1 MRDMSER
8 MVRQSPGEGSPS
20 DAERLAQTSESI
32 KSSWERAVEDMRA
45 MAADREE
52 KGFST
57 FTAVAGDTAPVSP
70 EMGESDEFGLTF
82 IISGSEAEEFEDTFR
97 GNDFTETGVY
107 QSTQEGHVYIVV
119 ECIDM
124 DAKEII
130 YLAGAYE
137 MRDAPE
143 LVRAAT
149 DREEMYSRVKTIDH
163 TEVGVFEHDDVSA
176 FFPDPDKFYAHELT
190 R

>member
-1 MRDMSER
+1 

-32 KSSWERAVEDMRA
+32 KSSWERTVEDMRA

-57 FTAVAGDTAPVSP
+57 FTVVAGDTAPVSP
-70 EMGESDEFGLTF
+70 EMGDSDEFGLTF
-82 IISGSEAEEFEDTFR
+82 IISGAEVEDFEASYQ
-97 GNDFTETGVY
+97 GNDFSETGVY
-107 QSTQEGHVYIVV
+107 QSTEEGHVYIVV

-137 MRDAPE
+137 MRDAPS

-149 DREEMYSRVKTIDH
+149 EQETMFTRVKTIDH
-163 TEVGVFEHDDVSA
+163 TEVGVFQHDDVSA
-176 FFPDPDKFYAHELT
+176 FFPDPDEFYAYEFT
-190 R
+190 Q

>member
-1 MRDMSER
+1 MRDMNGG

-20 DAERLAQTSESI
+20 DAERLSQTSESI
-32 KSSWERAVEDMRA
+32 KSSWERTVEDMRA

-57 FTAVAGDTAPVSP
+57 LTVVAGDTAPVAP
-70 EMGESDEFGLTF
+70 EMGDSDEFGLTF
-82 IISGSEAEEFEDTFR
+82 IISGSEVEDFKDSYQ

-107 QSTQEGHVYIVV
+107 QSSQEGHVYIVV

-130 YLAGAYE
+130 YLTGAYE
-137 MRDAPE
+137 MRDAPG
-143 LVRAAT
+143 LVRTAT
-149 DREEMYSRVKTIDH
+149 DQETMYSRVKTIDH
-163 TEVGVFEHDDVSA
+163 TEVGVFEHDDASA
-176 FFPDPDKFYAHELT
+176 FFPNPDEFYAYEFS

>member
-1 MRDMSER
+1 

-32 KSSWERAVEDMRA
+32 KSSWERTVEDMRA

-57 FTAVAGDTAPVSP
+57 VTAVAGDTAPVAP
-70 EMGESDEFGLTF
+70 QMGESDEFGLTF
-82 IISGSEAEEFEDTFR
+82 IISGNEAEDFEASYQ
-97 GNDFTETGVY
+97 GSDFTETGVY
-107 QSTQEGHVYIVV
+107 QSTREGHVYIVV

-124 DAKEII
+124 EAKEII
-130 YLAGAYE
+130 YITGAYE
-137 MRDAPE
+137 MRAAPE

-149 DREEMYSRVKTIDH
+149 DREKMYTRVKTIDH

-176 FFPDPDKFYAHELT
+176 FFPDPDEFYAYEVT

>member
-1 MRDMSER
+1 
-8 MVRQSPGEGSPS
+8 MVNQTPGSGTPS
-20 DAERLAQTSESI
+20 DAERLSQTSAEATSG
-32 KSSWERAVEDMRA
+32 WQQAVQDMRA

-52 KGFST
+52 KGFET
-57 FTAVAGDTAPVSP
+57 VTIAAGDTSPVSP
-70 EMGESDEFGLTF
+70 QAGEADDYGLSY
-82 IISGSEAEEFEDTFR
+82 IIPGNKVEAFEGR
-97 GNDFTETGVY
+97 YLGNEFTETGVY
-107 QSTQEGHVYIVV
+107 QTSNGGHVFIVT
-119 ECIDM
+119 EHIDP

-137 MRDAPE
+137 MRHAAG

-149 DREEMYSRVKTIDH
+149 DRGKMYTRVKTLDH

-176 FFPDPDKFYAHELT
+176 FFPNPDEFYAYETT